1 MMFHMP
7 KNIRCGPF
15 FQRSISAVLLSII
28 PTLAIFNPGICGDV
42 QDDVVITNESISTDT
57 TRTANKSINA
67 GPGVPVGG
75 NATVYF
81 HVINNDGSI
90 TLKPNFSVA
99 AGNTFRAYIGKVP
112 PNLPQPTGICPDFTE
127 GVITVSPA
135 GNSEPRNVK
144 IWISDA
150 ANTLDGPI
158 VFYWHGTGGSPD
170 EALTGLGSDTIDAIK
185 AAGGIVAAPYHDP
198 GAGTY
203 PWFLTTYPLQVRED
217 DLRVADEILACALE
231 KIGIDT
237 GRIHSIGT
245 SAGGLQTSQFSF
257 RRSNYIA
264 SVVTYSGGIWACN
277 FPPPNQDP
285 SNKFAA
291 MIFHGGVN
299 DIVIISFKAAS
310 ECYKNLLTTNGNF
323 AFICDHG
330 KGHTIP
336 SGVQNDV
343 WQFFQDNRY
352 GFDPSIYESGL
363 PADFPSYCGLD

>member
-1 MMFHMP
+1 MKSAP
-7 KNIRCGPF
+7 KYSLSMAFI
-15 FQRSISAVLLSII
+15 SIVLPLAVSI
-28 PTLAIFNPGICGDV
+28 PGICGDV
-42 QDDVVITNESISTDT
+42 QDDLTITNENITTDT
-57 TRTANKSINA
+57 TRTANKSISA
-67 GPGVPVGG
+67 GPEVTVGE

-90 TLKPNFSVA
+90 TLKPNFTA
-99 AGNTFRAYIGKVP
+99 AEGSTFRAYMAKTP
-112 PNLPQPTGICPDFTE
+112 ATLPQSTGTCPDFTE

-135 GNSEPRNVK
+135 GNSQSRNVK
-144 IWISDA
+144 IWVSDA

-170 EALTGLGSDTIDAIK
+170 EALTGLGTDTIDAIK

-198 GAGTY
+198 AAGTY
-203 PWFLTTYPLQVRED
+203 PWFLTIYPLETRED

-231 KIGIDT
+231 EIGIDT
-237 GRIHSIGT
+237 GRIHSIGM

-291 MIFHGGVN
+291 MIFHGGVS
-299 DIVIISFKAAS
+299 DIVVISFKAAS
-310 ECYKNLLTTNGNF
+310 ECYKNLLTANGSF
-323 AFICDHG
+323 AFICDHSQ
-330 KGHTIP
+330 GHTMP
-336 SGVQNDV
+336 SGVQNNV

-352 GFDPSIYESGL
+352 GFDPSTYETGL
-363 PADFPSYCGLD
+363 PADFPSYCGLN